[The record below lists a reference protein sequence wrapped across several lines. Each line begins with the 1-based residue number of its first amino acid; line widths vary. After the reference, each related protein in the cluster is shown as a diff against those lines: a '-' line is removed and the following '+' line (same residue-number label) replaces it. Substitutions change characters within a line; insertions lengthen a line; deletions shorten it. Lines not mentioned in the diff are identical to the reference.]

1 MKIDDFRL
9 ERFFA
14 RWEFAVRHVLC
25 ASDVEPLTL
34 AELLSLTDEDSLER
48 WRSLSLAYT
57 EPPGLP
63 ALREAVARL
72 HPGLEA
78 EDVMI
83 VSGAQEGIFL
93 VLNAALDAGDHAI
106 VVWPAYQ
113 SLFEVARASGA
124 DVTLLELRPEDGWAL
139 DVEALA
145 RAVRPDTRLLV
156 VNYPHNPTGAHLD
169 AATFERVVAIAR
181 EAGATLLSD
190 EVYRFLELDEAGGLP
205 PAAGLD
211 GGAVSLGVLSKA
223 FGLPGLRI
231 GWLATRDHALLDRA
245 ARLKD
250 YTTIC
255 ASAPSEVLAL
265 AALRAREPLL
275 ERSRGIVA
283 ANLALLDGFF
293 RRWRQRFEWVRPV
306 AGSIAFPR
314 LRHGGDADAFVASL
328 VEEEGV
334 LLLPGSAFDAG
345 RDHFRIGFGRT
356 DMPEALGKLEAF
368 LRRHPA

>member
-25 ASDVEPLTL
+25 ASDVEPVSLE
-34 AELLSLTDEDSLER
+34 ELLGLADEDSLER
-48 WRSLSLAYT
+48 WRSLSLGYT

-63 ALREAVARL
+63 ALREAVAEL
-72 HPGLEA
+72 HPGLGPD
-78 EDVMI
+78 DVMV

-93 VLNAALDAGDHAI
+93 LLNAALEAGDHAI

-113 SLFEVARASGA
+113 SLFEVARSAGA
-124 DVTLLELRPEDGWAL
+124 EVTLLPLRHEEGWAL
-139 DVEALA
+139 DVDALA
-145 RAVRPDTRLLV
+145 RAVRPDTRLIV

-169 AATFERVVAIAR
+169 EDAFRRVVALAR
-181 EAGATLLSD
+181 DAGATLLSD
-190 EVYRFLELDEAGGLP
+190 EVYRFLELDGRPCLP

-211 GGAVSLGVLSKA
+211 ETAVSLGVLSKA

-265 AALRAREPLL
+265 AALRARAALL

-293 RRWRQRFEWVRPV
+293 RRWEPRFEWVRPA

-314 LRHGGDADAFVASL
+314 LRDGGDADAFVAGL
-328 VEEEGV
+328 VEAEGV
-334 LLLPGSAFDAG
+334 LLLPGSAFAAG
-345 RDHFRIGFGRT
+345 TDHFRVGYGRT
-356 DMPEALGKLEAF
+356 DMAEALEKLEGF
-368 LRRHPA
+368 LRRHAA